1 MIQTLKFGV
10 VGVLGSLL
18 IRALMT
24 TCRIRVESHPD
35 FERYRQEGGR
45 VIFVFWHR
53 YILPL
58 AFQHR
63 GEGASVLVS
72 QHRDGEYIARV
83 MAWLG
88 FRTARGSSTR
98 GGSSGLRGLVRDARA
113 GVDLAVT
120 PDGPRGPRYEVKEG
134 VVTLARLTERPM
146 VPISVSASRAW
157 VLSSWDAFVVPQPFA
172 TLQIRYGAPRYVQ
185 RQGGKGALEEARLSV
200 ERTLME
206 WESLE

>member
-1 MIQTLKFGV
+1 MIQAMKFGL
-10 VGVLGSLL
+10 VGLLGSLL

-24 TCRIRVESHPD
+24 TCRIQVEPHPD
-35 FERYRQEGGR
+35 FVRYRQDGDR

-83 MAWLG
+83 LARLG

-98 GGSSGLRGLVRDARA
+98 GGSSGLRALVRDARE

-120 PDGPRGPRYEVKEG
+120 PDGPRGPRYQVKEG

-146 VPISVSASRAW
+146 VTVSVSTSRAW
-157 VLSSWDAFVVPQPFA
+157 VLSSWDAFVVPKPFA
-172 TLQIRYGAPRYVQ
+172 TLQIRYGAPRYVP
-185 RQGGKGALEEARLSV
+185 RQE
-200 ERTLME
+200 
-206 WESLE
+206 ESLEASRRSLERALMELESPP